1 MAFKGKPP
9 GGGAGEISR
18 RTEALRPT
26 ILLTP
31 KEAAEARQRRREGQS
46 TDTIAQAMGKPIDEV
61 EKVLVLMRMPRPE
74 TTRGTLNVTL
84 DAHRLIMR
92 ERKGDE
98 PIWTTMDRLLDELLR
113 LRQERAETAQLT
125 PTGGPKRAER
135 KRQSDMPLPLLA
147 QLQGQES

>member
-9 GGGAGEISR
+9 GGSAGEISR

-31 KEAAEARQRRREGQS
+31 KEAAEARRRRREGQS
-46 TDTIAQAMGKPIDEV
+46 TDEIAAAMDKPVDEV
-61 EKVLVLMRMPRPE
+61 EKVLVQMRMPRPE

-84 DAHRLIMR
+84 AAHRLIMR

-113 LRQERAETAQLT
+113 LRQLHAEAAQ
-125 PTGGPKRAER
+125 PAASPPRRAER
-135 KRQSDMPLPLLA
+135 KRQPEANLPLLA
-147 QLQGQES
+147 QLQSQEP